1 MSSTQRGITESSTG
15 FGLPCAI
22 FFFSLLSVIAVLTLY
37 AYLARSWLVFTEIG
51 IYAGAGIIP
60 TLLGL
65 EGRVGIFLFDASRIM
80 SNH

>member
-1 MSSTQRGITESSTG
+1 MSGTQRGITESATG
-15 FGLPCAI
+15 SGLPCAN
-22 FFFSLLSVIAVLTLY
+22 FFSLLSVIAGFTLY

-65 EGRVGIFLFDASRIM
+65 ERRVGIFLWFDASRIM